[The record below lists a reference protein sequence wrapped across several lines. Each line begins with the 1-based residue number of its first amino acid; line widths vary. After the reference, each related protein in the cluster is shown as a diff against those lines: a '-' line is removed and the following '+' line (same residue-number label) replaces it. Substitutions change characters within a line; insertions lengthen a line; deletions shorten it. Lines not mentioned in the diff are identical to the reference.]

1 MRRFICCTLILGFL
15 GPAGEAA
22 EGVSAAV
29 RLKAATAALQT
40 PALAEHDSQRIKQE
54 LAALIAAEPGS
65 ETGLAARYLLG
76 RLRQLEDGIS
86 EPPEFIALTN
96 DRPQHP
102 LAQLAAVKLLLRRL
116 YADGIAA
123 PAERL
128 RAAEVLGK
136 SLTLPALRGDFHLAM
151 GDAYIFYGDKR
162 APALRHLRAAEDI
175 GIPSAATRANVLV
188 QIGELARLTGD
199 RETAVQSY
207 RVFLAD
213 FPRDLRQQIVQDR
226 LAEMGAAAQ
235 P

>member
-1 MRRFICCTLILGFL
+1 MRRFICCALILGFL
-15 GPAGEAA
+15 GTKVEAVEAA
-22 EGVSAAV
+22 SAAA

-40 PALAEHDSQRIKQE
+40 PALTERDSQRTKQE

-65 ETGLAARYLLG
+65 EAGLAARYLLG

-86 EPPEFIALTN
+86 EPPEFIALISIQ
-96 DRPQHP
+96 PQHP

-116 YADGIAA
+116 YAEGIAA

-151 GDAYIFYGDKR
+151 GDAYIFYGDQR
-162 APALRHLRAAEDI
+162 APALRHLRAAEGL

-207 RVFLAD
+207 TVFLAD
-213 FPRDLRQQIVQDR
+213 YPRDLRQQIVRDH
-226 LAEMGAAAQ
+226 LAALGEAS